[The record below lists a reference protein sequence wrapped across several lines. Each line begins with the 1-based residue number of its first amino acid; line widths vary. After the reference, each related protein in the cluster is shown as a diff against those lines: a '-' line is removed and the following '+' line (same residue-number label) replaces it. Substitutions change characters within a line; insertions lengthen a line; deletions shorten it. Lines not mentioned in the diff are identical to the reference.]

1 MSDIQNAITVA
12 TALADAAVARE
23 KYKRLLVKRRES
35 GDTCSHDY
43 EDLKVAYKAS
53 KRRYRVCLATYTS
66 AKEASR

>member
-35 GDTCSHDY
+35 GDTCTRDY
-43 EDLKVAYKAS
+43 EELLAAYKKA

-66 AKEASR
+66 AKEGSR